1 MKAEAL
7 LHTLGDMVAEVH
19 SETLHETL
27 SDIKAEKLLEV
38 LHDTLAKDAGRNNW

>member
-27 SDIKAEKLLEV
+27 SDMKAQDKLGT
-38 LHDTLAKDAGRNNW
+38 H